1 MQFNDLCILVT
12 ISFSYYKS
20 YARSNSSKYHEYNYF
35 WIQINY
41 FRFSYINFYGTICSI
56 QILIDDI
63 FGIMHLIVIL
73 REIVSLL
80 WLWMNTAFIFFLF
93 FSVTIGW
100 YAISREYVLVVVAR
114 VAVGEHWLLGC
125 LLFWHNQIVEWEKL

>member
-1 MQFNDLCILVT
+1 MHFGYDFLFILQILRKVQFIKVSRVKLFLNTNQL
-12 ISFSYYKS
+12 FP
-20 YARSNSSKYHEYNYF
+20 F
-35 WIQINY
+35 
-41 FRFSYINFYGTICSI
+41 YIHFYGIICSI

-80 WLWMNTAFIFFLF
+80 RLWMNTAFIFFSF

-100 YAISREYVLVVVAR
+100 YAISCEYALVVVAR